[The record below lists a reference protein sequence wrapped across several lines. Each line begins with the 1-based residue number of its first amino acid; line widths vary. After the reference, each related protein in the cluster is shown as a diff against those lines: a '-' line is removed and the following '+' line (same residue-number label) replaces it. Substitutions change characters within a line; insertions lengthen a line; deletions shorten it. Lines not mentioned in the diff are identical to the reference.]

1 MSVRTGPCWMGI
13 VEKEGGSGM
22 IGTVEQLRAK
32 ITPVAK
38 RYAVKAVYLFGS
50 YARGEAR
57 EDSDIDLLVD
67 TSGMEPQSLF
77 SLGALYCDL
86 EEILGKQ
93 IDLVTLDAL
102 EQPARM
108 PSEEVFREVVLKERV
123 CLYHAV

>member
-1 MSVRTGPCWMGI
+1 MGPCRMGI
-13 VEKEGGSGM
+13 VGKEGGSGM
-22 IGTVEQLRAK
+22 IETVEQLRAK

-93 IDLVTLDAL
+93 IDLITLDAL

-108 PSEEVFREVVLKERV
+108 PSEDVFREVVLKERV

>member
-1 MSVRTGPCWMGI
+1 MRMGPCRMGI
-13 VEKEGGSGM
+13 VGKEGGSGM
-22 IGTVEQLRAK
+22 IETVEQLRAK

-93 IDLVTLDAL
+93 IDLITLDAL

-108 PSEEVFREVVLKERV
+108 PSEDVFREVVLKERV

>member
-1 MSVRTGPCWMGI
+1 MRTEPCRMGI
-13 VEKEGGSGM
+13 VGKEGGSGM
-22 IGTVEQLRAK
+22 IETVEQIRAK

-86 EEILGKQ
+86 EGILGKQ

-108 PSEEVFREVVLKERV
+108 PSEEVFREVILKERV

>member
-1 MSVRTGPCWMGI
+1 MGI
-13 VEKEGGSGM
+13 VGKEGGSG
-22 IGTVEQLRAK
+22 IIETVEQIRAK

-38 RYAVKAVYLFGS
+38 QYAVKAVYLFGS

>member
-1 MSVRTGPCWMGI
+1 MRTEPCRMGI
-13 VEKEGGSGM
+13 VGKEGGCVM
-22 IGTVEQLRAK
+22 IETVEQILAK

-86 EEILGKQ
+86 EGILGKQ

-108 PSEEVFREVVLKERV
+108 PSEEVFREVILKERV

>member
-1 MSVRTGPCWMGI
+1 MSVRTGPCQMGI
-13 VEKEGGSGM
+13 VRKEGGSGM
-22 IGTVEQLRAK
+22 IETVEQIRAK

-38 RYAVKAVYLFGS
+38 RYAVKAVCLFGS